1 MKPYWTP
8 ILIVIADRI
17 SKWLVIQNMRPGE
30 SIPLIG
36 ENLLRFTYVQ
46 NPGIAFGIRLI
57 PGTFLAVFSIITS
70 LILIA
75 ILYHQRQ
82 RFTWMTFSLGLI
94 LGGAI
99 GNVIDRIL
107 YGEVID
113 FIDADF
119 PNFIMTRWPVFN
131 IADSAVTVGMCLLA
145 IYLIRQPSPQT
156 ASSTLTTSPSESQ

>member
-1 MKPYWTP
+1 MKPYWTA

-17 SKWLVIQNMRPGE
+17 SKWLVIHNMQPGE

-36 ENLLRFTYVQ
+36 ENLLRFTFVQ

-57 PGTFLAVFSIITS
+57 PGTFLAVFSIVTS
-70 LILIA
+70 LILII
-75 ILYHQRQ
+75 ILYQQRRQ
-82 RFTWMTFSLGLI
+82 FTWMTFSLGLI

-99 GNVIDRIL
+99 GNVIDRLL

-113 FIDADF
+113 FIDVDF
-119 PNFIMTRWPVFN
+119 PNLIMTRWPVFN

-156 ASSTLTTSPSESQ
+156 ASSTLSTSPSEPR